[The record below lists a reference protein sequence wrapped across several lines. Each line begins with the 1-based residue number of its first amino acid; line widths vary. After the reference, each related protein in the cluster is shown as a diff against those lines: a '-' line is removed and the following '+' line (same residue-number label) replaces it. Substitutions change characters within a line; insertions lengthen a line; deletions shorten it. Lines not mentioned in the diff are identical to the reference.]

1 MGIVFAFGETW
12 GESLRKEFQKKLKHS
27 HFQNVWKIHCVY
39 TTWDQPAEGSFY
51 IQPFPGLPDS
61 QGTSPSSLRVIENE
75 EDLLYAAASCQ
86 HGGTLLLPELP
97 YKNNEQ
103 LLLSWTYLLSFLF
116 GVKFSNKG
124 PGNQSK
130 PSYWQLEICTGKLGL
145 PFRVLLLL
153 LLPSDCHRWERACK
167 S

>member
-1 MGIVFAFGETW
+1 MFEKYIVYI
-12 GESLRKEFQKKLKHS
+12 L
-27 HFQNVWKIHCVY
+27 

-75 EDLLYAAASCQ
+75 EDLYAAASCQ

-116 GVKFSNKG
+116 GFISQTRDLAISQNHH
-124 PGNQSK
+124 
-130 PSYWQLEICTGKLGL
+130 TG
-145 PFRVLLLL
+145 
-153 LLPSDCHRWERACK
+153 S
-167 S
+167 